1 MTKWRQLA
9 KSRSKSKV
17 PLSYGTAAK
26 HESSLTMSKR
36 KSGRSQRQ
44 NSPTRIGRSL
54 MLKPKEKERI
64 ASAAKRKT
72 GKRGGTGG
80 VFLFGFFLLLFSS
93 SSSLLFPCLTYMDY
107 YGMTAHGAA
116 KATLPRMAALPQLL
130 QLFASSGW
138 GDSRSDT
145 RTTRKGG

>member
-1 MTKWRQLA
+1 MA

-26 HESSLTMSKR
+26 HESSLTMSKK

-44 NSPTRIGRSL
+44 NSTNEDREIFDA
-54 MLKPKEKERI
+54 ET
-64 ASAAKRKT
+64 KRKRT
-72 GKRGGTGG
+72 DRFSSKTKDGENEGERRS
-80 VFLFGFFLLLFSS
+80 VFLFFFFFFCSLLLLH
-93 SSSLLFPCLTYMDY
+93 LLFPCLTYMDY

-116 KATLPRMAALPQLL
+116 KATLPRKAALPQLL

>member
-1 MTKWRQLA
+1 MA
-9 KSRSKSKV
+9 KSSSKSKV

-26 HESSLTMSKR
+26 HESSLTMSKK
-36 KSGRSQRQ
+36 KSGRRQRQ
-44 NSPTRIGRSL
+44 NSPKRIGRSL
-54 MLKPKEKERI
+54 MLKQKGKERI

-72 GKRGGTGG
+72 GKRGETEECFF
-80 VFLFGFFLLLFSS
+80 VFFFFCSLLLLP
-93 SSSLLFPCLTYMDY
+93 LLFPCLTYMDY

>member
-1 MTKWRQLA
+1 MA
-9 KSRSKSKV
+9 KSSSKSKV

-26 HESSLTMSKR
+26 HESSLTMSKK

-44 NSPTRIGRSL
+44 NSPTRTGRSL
-54 MLKPKEKERI
+54 MLKQKEKERI

-72 GKRGGTGG
+72 GKRGETEEC
-80 VFLFGFFLLLFSS
+80 VFFVFFFFCSLLLLP
-93 SSSLLFPCLTYMDY
+93 LLFPCLTYMDY